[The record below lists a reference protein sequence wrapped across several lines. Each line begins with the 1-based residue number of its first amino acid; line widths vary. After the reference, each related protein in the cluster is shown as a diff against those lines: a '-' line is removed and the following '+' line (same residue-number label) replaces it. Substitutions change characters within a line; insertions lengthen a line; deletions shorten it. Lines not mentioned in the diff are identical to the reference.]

1 MKIVLI
7 LICVFNVVMWIVFLR
22 HFKNLFS
29 TDDIVSTTK
38 DEINKILADLN
49 HQTER
54 NLSVYENT
62 ANRLKALNA
71 ETDKKIRL
79 LMDLENKI
87 GTTSKVSEK
96 VNGKSVSA
104 TKKTAITAYERNKA
118 KHHLDS
124 EDTVVLTRSGER
136 FSAEPLQTTLF
147 NEKTD
152 YAQNKEENEIASNTE
167 VIVNETGESYAE
179 IPVVSP
185 KVFVPEQPI
194 DLGKSEDDLKTKI
207 LKLFDQGYST
217 ETIIKELGCSATEVQ
232 FVLSIEGRI

>member
-1 MKIVLI
+1 
-7 LICVFNVVMWIVFLR
+7 MWIVFLR

-29 TDDIVSTTK
+29 TEDIVSTTK

-62 ANRLKALNA
+62 ASRLKALNA

-79 LMDLENKI
+79 LMELENKI

-118 KHHLDS
+118 KHHPDS

-136 FSAEPLQTTLF
+136 FSAQPLQTTLF
-147 NEKTD
+147 NEKSD
-152 YAQNKEENEIASNTE
+152 YAQKNDNEENEISSNTE
-167 VIVNETGESYAE
+167 VIVNESGESYAE
-179 IPVVSP
+179 IPIVSP
-185 KVFVPEQPI
+185 KVFVPEQPV

-217 ETIIKELGCSATEVQ
+217 ETIVKELGCSATEVQ